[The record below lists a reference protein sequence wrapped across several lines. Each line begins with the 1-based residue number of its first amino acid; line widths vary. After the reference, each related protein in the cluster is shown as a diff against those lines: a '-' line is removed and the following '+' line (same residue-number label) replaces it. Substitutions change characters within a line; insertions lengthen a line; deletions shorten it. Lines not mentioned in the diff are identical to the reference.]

1 MAPTPNH
8 GNRELLQ
15 FEEWLKKSTANI
27 TFNEKLR
34 AFSLRA
40 RTRQGCLMSLL
51 LVNITLQVQAN
62 AVKIKKEIKSRRTE
76 KKRLPEL
83 INNYSKVAGYK
94 VNLQKLIISIYHQQI
109 EFEILK
115 EKNTIYISTQDN

>member
-40 RTRQGCLMSLL
+40 RTRQGCLLSLL

>member
-1 MAPTPNH
+1 M
-8 GNRELLQ
+8 LQ

-40 RTRQGCLMSLL
+40 RTRQGCLLSLL

>member
-40 RTRQGCLMSLL
+40 RTRQGCLLSLL

-76 KKRLPEL
+76 KKKASRTNKQL
-83 INNYSKVAGYK
+83 
-94 VNLQKLIISIYHQQI
+94 
-109 EFEILK
+109 
-115 EKNTIYISTQDN
+115 